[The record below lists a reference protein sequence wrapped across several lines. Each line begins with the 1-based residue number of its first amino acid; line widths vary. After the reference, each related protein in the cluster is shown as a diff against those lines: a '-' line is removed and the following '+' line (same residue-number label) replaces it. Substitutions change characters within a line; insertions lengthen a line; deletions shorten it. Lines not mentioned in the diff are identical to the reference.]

1 MGLTDKQYDGM
12 LKEQIA
18 SFDRIAKATNDTEA
32 LKAIYSERKLAVS
45 KLGYDVEECGLYDV
59 IKK

>member
-18 SFDRIAKATNDTEA
+18 SFDRIAKAT
-32 LKAIYSERKLAVS
+32 K
-45 KLGYDVEECGLYDV
+45 DVDDCGLYDEI